1 MDPHHN
7 STNIASSATTMSP
20 STAAPSR
27 FREISGFEFKD
38 GGENVVAD
46 PSTTTKVQPWKGLD
60 LKSAG
65 DGGSSGK
72 LMICAINNEGY
83 ESCDMRGLGGY

>member
-1 MDPHHN
+1 
-7 STNIASSATTMSP
+7 MSP

-38 GGENVVAD
+38 GGENVVAE
-46 PSTTTKVQPWKGLD
+46 PSTTTKAQPWKGLD
-60 LKSAG
+60 LKSGG
-65 DGGSSGK
+65 DDGNK

-83 ESCDMRGLGGY
+83 EFCDMRGLGGY